1 MTELTMERR
10 RDLVAAANGPVSRP
24 LVGGVRVLTPQPAA
38 ATAQPSGAPAAPPV
52 SVDQVDAVE
61 QLLAAGD
68 ASARQR
74 TRTLAARV
82 RQLLTELQGRLD
94 GEAAEREVETRIE
107 QLRAELAAAE
117 SRLRTVRRGPELP
130 STKPSTTSPSSTP
143 ETRAANR
150 AARDWAIAQGI
161 EIKPRGKV
169 SNEVLA
175 QWRAATGRGE

>member
-10 RDLVAAANGPVSRP
+10 RDLVAAASGPASRP
-24 LVGGVRVLTPQPAA
+24 LVGGVRVLTPQPTVTATPSVQAA
-38 ATAQPSGAPAAPPV
+38 APV
-52 SVDQVDAVE
+52 PVAQVDAVE
-61 QLLAAGD
+61 QLLTAGD

-82 RQLLTELQGRLD
+82 RQMLTELQGRLD

-107 QLRAELAAAE
+107 ELRTELAAAE
-117 SRLRTVRRGPELP
+117 SRLRTVRRGPE
-130 STKPSTTSPSSTP
+130 STATNSSTTSTSSTP

-150 AARDWAIAQGI
+150 AAREWAIAQGI
-161 EIKPRGKV
+161 EVKPRGKV

-175 QWRAATGRGE
+175 QWQTATGQSA